1 MSDLPPGAPDAP
13 KPADEEPDDSA
24 EMPRWV
30 PAVRPPWAG
39 ADPIV
44 PAAQAPAAQAP
55 AVQAPAAQEPVVDI
69 AAPEI
74 AVAVVAAPDAA
85 APEAASQGPVA
96 QVPDTD
102 VAAPDVAAPDVA
114 VAVGPV
120 AVGPAQAPALVG
132 QPAWAQPS
140 PAYQQFGQPGFG
152 QPGFGQPGFGQP
164 GFGQPGFGQPG
175 FGQPSFGQP
184 GFGQPGFGQPAW
196 APVGVGPVVVRKPHG
211 RPRLLPTIA
220 VAGVI
225 AAVVLG
231 GLGLDDAIASPS
243 AGKVEIGQSVT
254 ITAAPGWVSTGTG
267 GSSVGVELQ
276 KSDAILD
283 ATAEAYDGTPTE
295 RLAGVEAALQSDAA
309 QISFG
314 TEQDGTIG
322 GREAASVTFSA
333 IVSGPSGS
341 GTVDGEIVCLVSGGT
356 AILFEVYAPQGD
368 LDPVADDIVAMV
380 HSVEVGK

>member
-1 MSDLPPGAPDAP
+1 VVDVAAPEIAAP
-13 KPADEEPDDSA
+13 
-24 EMPRWV
+24 V
-30 PAVRPPWAG
+30 V
-39 ADPIV
+39 
-44 PAAQAPAAQAP
+44 AAPVAPAQE
-55 AVQAPAAQEPVVDI
+55 PAAQEPAVDVV
-69 AAPEI
+69 
-74 AVAVVAAPDAA
+74 
-85 APEAASQGPVA
+85 
-96 QVPDTD
+96 
-102 VAAPDVAAPDVA
+102 APDVAAP
-114 VAVGPV
+114 VGPV
-120 AVGPAQAPALVG
+120 AVGPAPALVPAG

-175 FGQPSFGQP
+175 FGQP
-184 GFGQPGFGQPAW
+184 AW
-196 APVGVGPVVVRKPHG
+196 APVGVGPAVVRKPHG
-211 RPRLLPTIA
+211 RPRWLPTIA

-225 AAVVLG
+225 TAVVLG

>member
-44 PAAQAPAAQAP
+44 PAAQAPAAQAPAAQAP

-140 PAYQQFGQPGFG
+140 PAYQQ
-152 QPGFGQPGFGQP
+152 
-164 GFGQPGFGQPG
+164 
-175 FGQPSFGQP
+175 
-184 GFGQPGFGQPAW
+184 FGQPGFGQPAW

>member
-140 PAYQQFGQPGFG
+140 PAYQQ
-152 QPGFGQPGFGQP
+152 
-164 GFGQPGFGQPG
+164 
-175 FGQPSFGQP
+175 FGQP